1 MDVVTGGVGN
11 VMGNAVLILCATI
24 LEEIRKLIHLARDI
38 DEMKIELE
46 EIQGLVS
53 EIKHRLEGHPTNAPK
68 LVEDWLGKVQ
78 DSLRTAQDIVDA
90 YGRLSFFFGWFKRP
104 KLCKKTECWK
114 RSIRELLEK
123 GKFKFSLI
131 GDVERIMSTVPD
143 RSKRLLQ
150 PVPASGFVGEQM
162 NSGKRQLQNWVIHD
176 DKTRLIA
183 VLGMGG
189 VGKTSLLKT
198 LNNNTK
204 VRKAFDGLVIWIT
217 VSQSRPIKALQSSIA
232 KRLNLELSEESSE
245 EERAMYLREELEN
258 KRFLLILDDV
268 WEKIDLENL
277 GASHVCRGRGEKWK
291 VVLSTRNDSVA
302 RTMNAD
308 RCIKIKPLSE
318 EEGWQLFCRLVF
330 TDRPVAS
337 EIEDIAKGIAS
348 ECKGLPLA
356 LNVIGAAMRAKRY
369 RGEWL
374 LAFDQLKAV
383 DNAFYVNNNIDRE
396 LLQRLKWSYNDLP
409 KDLKLCFL
417 CCADYPDDHRINVE
431 ELVHIWISEGL
442 IKPKEP
448 MYSMDVGHDFVRF
461 LIDRCLIE
469 DHKVDPAFPSYSDG
483 SKFCKMHDVIRDLAI
498 YIAENEHHW
507 IMGASRHLK
516 EFPDRS
522 SSIEGCKKMSL
533 RSNDIETLPNS
544 LLCPSMV
551 TLQLAWNESLKEVPE
566 GFLTNLNSL
575 KVLDLR
581 WTKIYSLPTSIGQ
594 LKNLESLS
602 VRATPISNLPET
614 TCYLT
619 RLEVLDISYCH
630 SLKSLPRMSELRR
643 LKHLNL
649 RDCSQLT
656 FLPFEISEL
665 ISLAMLDKEGCSS
678 MSLQMVRNEATFSD
692 SRMMA
697 SVKDLMNLAKLKD
710 LGLRTNEEIAVGVMG
725 SWTEMRS
732 LVLER
737 MSDQEYLPEDMQEMQ
752 RLMNFALKYCGVVR
766 MPDWIVGFQ
775 NLESLEFICCNSMK
789 ELGSLHRL
797 PCLRRLKIH
806 GNNIM
811 TEMGADFGRTG
822 GFPALET
829 LFLDRM
835 CSLQSIVGSD
845 ETGGMIEEG
854 AMRTL
859 QVLSV
864 FKCMR
869 LQKLPMGLEK
879 LSSLRVLRGEKEWL
893 DGLTWRSNLTKAH
906 FEGIFRKIR
915 VENSHRRK

>member
-11 VMGNAVLILCATI
+11 VIGNAVVVLCTAV
-24 LEEIRKLIHLARDI
+24 LEEVMKLIHLARDI

-53 EIKHRLEGHPTNAPK
+53 EMKNRLEGHPTNAPK

-78 DSLRTAQDIVDA
+78 NSLRTAQDIVDA
-90 YGRLSFFFGWFKRP
+90 YGRLSLFSGWFKRP

-150 PVPASGFVGEQM
+150 AVPASGFVGEQID
-162 NSGKRQLQNWVIHD
+162 SGLLQLQNWLIHD

-183 VLGMGG
+183 VVGMGG
-189 VGKTSLLKT
+189 VGKTSLLKI
-198 LNNNTK
+198 LNNDME
-204 VRKAFDGLVIWIT
+204 VWKAFDGLVIWIT

-232 KRLNLELSEESSE
+232 KRLNLALSEQSSK
-245 EERAMYLREELEN
+245 EERAMELSEALDN
-258 KRFLLILDDV
+258 QRFLLVLDDC
-268 WEKIDLENL
+268 WEKIELEIL

-291 VVLSTRNDSVA
+291 VVLSTRNDNVA

-308 RCIKIKPLSE
+308 RCIKMKPLSE
-318 EEGWQLFCRLVF
+318 EEGWQLFCRQVF
-330 TDRPVAS
+330 TDRPVPSA
-337 EIEDIAKGIAS
+337 IEDIAKGIAS

-356 LNVIGAAMRAKRY
+356 LNVIGAAMRDKSY
-369 RGEWL
+369 RGEWM
-374 LAFDQLKAV
+374 LAFDQLRVV
-383 DNAFYVNNNIDRE
+383 DNAFYVNNNIYRE

-409 KDLKLCFL
+409 YDLKLCFL

-448 MYSMDVGHDFVRF
+448 MYTMDVGHEFVRF

-483 SKFCKMHDVIRDLAI
+483 SKFCKMHNVIRDLAI
-498 YIAENEHHW
+498 YIAENEHDW
-507 IMGASRHLK
+507 IMGAGRHLK

-575 KVLDLR
+575 K
-581 WTKIYSLPTSIGQ
+581 
-594 LKNLESLS
+594 
-602 VRATPISNLPET
+602 
-614 TCYLT
+614 
-619 RLEVLDISYCH
+619 
-630 SLKSLPRMSELRR
+630 
-643 LKHLNL
+643 
-649 RDCSQLT
+649 
-656 FLPFEISEL
+656 L
-665 ISLAMLDKEGCSS
+665 ISLEMLDMEGCSS
-678 MSLQMVRNEATFSD
+678 MSLQIIRNEATFSD

-697 SVKDLMNLAKLKD
+697 SVKDLMNLTKLKD
-710 LGLRTNEEIAVGVMG
+710 LGLRTSEEIAIGVMG
-725 SWTEMRS
+725 SWTDMRS

-737 MSDQEYLPEDMQEMQ
+737 TSDQQEYLPEDMKEMK
-752 RLMNFALKYCGVVR
+752 RLMKFALKYCGVVR

-775 NLESLEFICCNSMK
+775 NLESLEFISCNSMK

-829 LFLDRM
+829 LILDSM
-835 CSLQSIVGSD
+835 CCLQSIVGS
-845 ETGGMIEEG
+845 EQTRGMIEEG
-854 AMRTL
+854 AMRSL

-864 FKCMR
+864 YKCMR
-869 LQKLPMGLEK
+869 LKKLPMGLEK
-879 LSSLRVLRGEKEWL
+879 LSSLQVLRGEKEWL
-893 DGLTWRSNLTKAH
+893 DRLTWRCINTKRH
-906 FEGIFRKIR
+906 FERIFRIIR
-915 VENSHRRK
+915 V